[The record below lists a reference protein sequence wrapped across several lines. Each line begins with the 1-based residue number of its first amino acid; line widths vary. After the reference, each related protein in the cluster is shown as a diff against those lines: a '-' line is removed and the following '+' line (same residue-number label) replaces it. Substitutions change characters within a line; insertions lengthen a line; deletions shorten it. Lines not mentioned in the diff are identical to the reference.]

1 MRKNIITIIS
11 SIFCIAIA
19 ALSLTACSL
28 EEDNLSAIST
38 DQEWSTAEGFEKL
51 VNSCYVPLVR
61 LVYGQAEDTY
71 IFESESGTDIWQDP
85 VNGGSNGNFSKC
97 IRYMDMGPSVYM
109 FYEAYQGFYAVLNNC
124 NAVIEY
130 AEKVHGLEP
139 AKVKELTA
147 EAHFLR
153 AHSLFNIVEYYG
165 GKYLPTTPTTEALT
179 SLPCSSI
186 NDFYKVLLEDLE
198 IAMNDLPIKQSVTGH
213 AIRAAAYHLYAKAC
227 LTYASYTDGKCGAT
241 PISTEEAKQLWEK
254 ALMAADYLIDHASDL
269 GVKLYP
275 DIESVFDEN
284 NNKANAEAL
293 FVVTHS
299 SIMEYNPRQ
308 AYFNRA
314 WKQFEAYNN
323 NSEGIYMEC
332 LTPDYNNKLNGLDI
346 TPIANGS
353 CRLCPSKKFLDLYQD
368 NDRRYHAFFR
378 DTYYA
383 NRRKLKAT
391 SGPYKGQQVYAWTE
405 NDAKRYNLD
414 LKRVNNDQ
422 FYIPLNDTC
431 VYISKKTLTEE
442 DRNSRRYATYNVE
455 DNYADQTQPKRF
467 FPSMKKM
474 NTPKYYAGSNASK
487 PYSYADCIIY
497 RLGETYLLA
506 AEAAWR
512 LGQTSKALDRINVIR
527 KRACSSDYEHFKITE
542 ANLNQ
547 ETLLNEYA
555 LEMCGEWC
563 RWQTLK
569 RFRALAERIKAYNPQ
584 ITTFIDEYYLRPI
597 NGSEIDVLDNGSEY
611 QNPGY

>member
-1 MRKNIITIIS
+1 MKKNIIAKIS
-11 SIFCIAIA
+11 SFVCIVII
-19 ALSLTACSL
+19 ALSQTACSL
-28 EEDNLSAIST
+28 EEENPSGMST
-38 DQEWSTAEGFEKL
+38 DKEWTTPEGFNKL
-51 VNSCYVPLVR
+51 LVSCYLPLVR

-109 FYEAYQGFYAVLNNC
+109 FYEAYQGFYAVLNNA
-124 NAVIEY
+124 NAVIAY
-130 AEKVHGLEP
+130 ADKVQGME
-139 AKVKELTA
+139 AEKVKELKA

-165 GKYLPTTPTTEALT
+165 GKYLPTTPTTEAMT

-186 NDFYKVLLEDLE
+186 NDFYKVILADLE
-198 IAMNDLPIKQSVTGH
+198 TAMNDLPIKQAVTGRV
-213 AIRAAAYHLYAKAC
+213 IRAAAYHLYAKAC

-241 PISTEEAKQLWEK
+241 PISTAEAKELWQK
-254 ALMAADYLIDHASDL
+254 ALAATDYLIDNASTL

-275 DIESVFDEN
+275 EIESVFDEN
-284 NNKANAEAL
+284 NNKSNAEAL

-299 SIMEYNPRQ
+299 SVMEYNPRQ

-323 NSEGIYMEC
+323 NNEGICMEC
-332 LTPDYNNKLNGLDI
+332 LTPDYSNVLNGYTI

-353 CRLCPSKKFLDLYQD
+353 CRLCPSKKFLDLFKD
-368 NDRRYHAFFR
+368 NDRRYKAFFR

-391 SGPYKGQQVYAWTE
+391 SGPFKGQQVYAWTE
-405 NDAKRYNLD
+405 NDAKRYGLD
-414 LKRVNNDQ
+414 LARVNNPE

-431 VYISKKTLTEE
+431 VYISKKKLTEA
-442 DRNSRRYATYNVE
+442 DRNSRRYATYNID
-455 DNYADQTQPKRF
+455 DNYVDQTQPKRF
-467 FPSMKKM
+467 FPSMSKF

-512 LGQTSKALDRINVIR
+512 LGQTDKALERINAIR
-527 KRACSSDYEHFKITE
+527 KRACSSDFDHFKIT
-542 ANLNQ
+542 ADNLNQ

-569 RFRALAERIKAYNPQ
+569 RFRALAERIKEYNPQ

-597 NGSEIDVLDNGSEY
+597 NASETDALDNGSDY